1 MSVKLSSSR
10 VEWAGGSPA
19 SCGGRGR
26 RLLFGYEGF
35 CYPGV
40 IIGRDGALAFPLDDG
55 DIVALATAAPGMPS
69 GLLEL
74 NHTPAAEGLART
86 GLRRHRRLLYVL
98 TNPVTQLRHGTSMAH
113 TNAKRRPPTL
123 TNVEGRLRR
132 QRAFRATG
140 AGQQT
145 LGIRCRSRARTHPA
159 QVATV
164 GQRRQRSVT
173 CGFAASDR

>member
-55 DIVALATAAPGMPS
+55 DIVALATAAPGIPS

-74 NHTPAAEGLART
+74 NHTPAAEGLAR
-86 GLRRHRRLLYVL
+86 
-98 TNPVTQLRHGTSMAH
+98 GT
-113 TNAKRRPPTL
+113 PPT
-123 TNVEGRLRR
+123 
-132 QRAFRATG
+132 QAT
-140 AGQQT
+140 AVRPYQP
-145 LGIRCRSRARTHPA
+145 S
-159 QVATV
+159 
-164 GQRRQRSVT
+164 
-173 CGFAASDR
+173 